1 MLWIPVTIF
10 AAFSQNLR
18 FMLQKHLKSTGL
30 TTTGATFARFLY
42 SAPVIAVILLIYMRA
57 RGVALPEISDEF
69 WRFAI
74 AGGIAQIL
82 ATMLV
87 VALFSERNFTV
98 GIALKK
104 TEVMLT
110 ALLGFVVLGEG
121 PSALGLAAIGVGF
134 LGVLLLSDP
143 PKTGGTVTLTGRIFN
158 KASVYG
164 LGSGLLFGVSAI
176 GYRGAT
182 LSVAADDVFL
192 RAGLTLSLVTLF
204 QTIVMSI
211 WLLMVNRAEIGR
223 VLASWRVSGL
233 VGLTSMMGS
242 LGWFVAFAL
251 QSAAYVKALGQ
262 IELVFT
268 FLTSYFIF
276 REKSTWREVLGTLI
290 IVASILLLIL
300 AI

>member
-57 RGVALPEISDEF
+57 RGMTLPEISSEF

-143 PKTGGTVTLTGRIFN
+143 PKTEGTVTLTGRIFN

-182 LSVAADDVFL
+182 LSVVADDVFL

-204 QTIVMSI
+204 QTIVMSL

-223 VLASWRVSGL
+223 VVASWRVSGL
-233 VGLTSMMGS
+233 VGVTSMMGS
-242 LGWFVAFAL
+242 FGWFVAFAL